1 LQKVLRA
8 KENDLRNLLA
18 SSLDVIVVAN
28 TKIAKFRSQFVAALE
43 PVRAYLR
50 LAQNTLT
57 RLGGSVVDRPRA
69 LQRALSAKEKDLRKL
84 LASSLDAM
92 VITDVSG
99 RFITANSQAL
109 DLFGVSETN
118 MKKFT
123 INVFLS
129 HGQTP
134 YFAGHSA
141 AFIRREKRHG
151 ECKVRRLDG
160 SLRVAEY
167 LFVPHFLPNRH
178 VCRFRNVKAAHLK
191 WVGNTQLRAG

>member
-1 LQKVLRA
+1 M
-8 KENDLRNLLA
+8 E
-18 SSLDVIVVAN
+18 I
-28 TKIAKFRSQFVAALE
+28 IKFRSQFVAAVE

-57 RLGGSVVDRPRA
+57 RLGGSVVDKPRA
-69 LQRALSAKEKDLRKL
+69 LQKGLRARENYLRKL
-84 LASSLDAM
+84 LANSLDAT

-99 RFITANSQAL
+99 RFIAANAKAL

-141 AFIRREKRHG
+141 AFIRRDKRHG

-167 LFVPHFLPNRH
+167 LFVPHYLPNRH
-178 VCRFRNVKAAHLK
+178 VCRFRNVRTAKVKCVLTVSSGQGKDSKPGHAAFGVSQWKDLK
-191 WVGNTQLRAG
+191 SRH